1 MSKQIFKYPIPA
13 EPLFGLLD
21 KICMK
26 EENTY
31 IFNNNAYK
39 KGIFDN
45 NIPPF
50 LEECKPYYHASKQ
63 KYVEKKMTYTA
74 FTTVLRQI
82 CNFNDIK
89 YTTKIRYEKST
100 YEIVYYICFTGDD
113 KDLPDGSKD
122 LSDGAKDLSDGAK
135 DLSDGAKSE
144 TLDVLG
150 A

>member
-1 MSKQIFKYPIPA
+1 MSKQIFKYAVPV

-100 YEIVYYICFTGDD
+100 YEIVYYIIYTINENII
-113 KDLPDGSKD
+113 S
-122 LSDGAKDLSDGAK
+122 
-135 DLSDGAKSE
+135 SE
-144 TLDVLG
+144 T
-150 A
+150 

>member
-13 EPLFGLLD
+13 EPLFELLD
-21 KICMK
+21 KICTK
-26 EENTY
+26 EDNTY

-63 KYVEKKMTYTA
+63 KYVEKKMTYTG

-82 CNFNDIK
+82 CNFNNIK

-100 YEIVYYICFTGDD
+100 YEIVYYICFTGDIEESVNQD
-113 KDLPDGSKD
+113 IND
-122 LSDGAKDLSDGAK
+122 
-135 DLSDGAKSE
+135 
-144 TLDVLG
+144 DVDEDVVVG
-150 A
+150 

>member
-1 MSKQIFKYPIPA
+1 MSKQIFKYAIPA

-21 KICMK
+21 KICIK
-26 EENTY
+26 EDNTY
-31 IFNNNAYK
+31 IFNNNSYK

-82 CNFNDIK
+82 CNFNHIT

-100 YEIVYYICFTGDD
+100 YEIVYYICFTGD
-113 KDLPDGSKD
+113 KVLPD
-122 LSDGAKDLSDGAK
+122 SDKEESVNQDIND
-135 DLSDGAKSE
+135 
-144 TLDVLG
+144 DVDEHVG
-150 A
+150 VA

>member
-1 MSKQIFKYPIPA
+1 MSKQIFKYAIPA

-21 KICMK
+21 KICIK

-82 CNFNDIK
+82 CKFNHIT

-100 YEIVYYICFTGDD
+100 YEIVYYICFAGDKELSD
-113 KDLPDGSKD
+113 SVKGLPDGSK
-122 LSDGAKDLSDGAK
+122 SD
-135 DLSDGAKSE
+135 
-144 TLDVLG
+144 TLDVVVV
-150 A
+150 

>member
-1 MSKQIFKYPIPA
+1 MSKQIFKYAVPA

-21 KICMK
+21 KICIK
-26 EENTY
+26 EDNTY

-82 CNFNDIK
+82 CNFNHIT

-100 YEIVYYICFTGDD
+100 YEIVYYICFTS
-113 KDLPDGSKD
+113 LPDGAKDVSDGAKDVSDGVKD
-122 LSDGAKDLSDGAK
+122 LSDGSKGD
-135 DLSDGAKSE
+135 
-144 TLDVLG
+144 TLD
-150 A
+150 ADIA

>member
-1 MSKQIFKYPIPA
+1 MSKQIFKYAIPA

-21 KICMK
+21 KICIK
-26 EENTY
+26 EDNTY

-39 KGIFDN
+39 KGMFDN

-82 CNFNDIK
+82 CNFNHIK

-100 YEIVYYICFTGDD
+100 YEIVYYICINGD
-113 KDLPDGSKD
+113 KD
-122 LSDGAKDLSDGAK
+122 LSDSVKDDALN
-135 DLSDGAKSE
+135 E
-144 TLDVLG
+144 HDVE
-150 A
+150 

>member
-1 MSKQIFKYPIPA
+1 MSKQIFKYPIPP
-13 EPLFGLLD
+13 EPLFGVLD

-50 LEECKPYYHASKQ
+50 LEECKPYYHTSKQ

-82 CNFNDIK
+82 CKFNHIT

-100 YEIVYYICFTGDD
+100 YEIVYYICFTGDIEESLNGD
-113 KDLPDGSKD
+113 DDGVVV
-122 LSDGAKDLSDGAK
+122 A
-135 DLSDGAKSE
+135 
-144 TLDVLG
+144 
-150 A
+150 

>member
-1 MSKQIFKYPIPA
+1 MSKQIFKYAVPL

-21 KICMK
+21 KICIK
-26 EENTY
+26 EDNTY

-39 KGIFDN
+39 KGMFDN

-82 CNFNDIK
+82 CNFNHIK

-100 YEIVYYICFTGDD
+100 YEIVYYICINGD
-113 KDLPDGSKD
+113 KD
-122 LSDGAKDLSDGAK
+122 LSDSVKDDALN
-135 DLSDGAKSE
+135 E
-144 TLDVLG
+144 HDVE
-150 A
+150 